1 MNVAFPGSGL
11 VRSVVGVPVQV
22 ASRAA
27 NAVIERAVDR
37 ALSGPLVETVSR
49 DIVRYSVIERAAHP
63 LVEAGLAEEIAAR
76 ILEGP
81 ELERVVD
88 RVLDS
93 PATDRLIARVIDS
106 RAVDEAVVRLLERE
120 DLWILVEQIAR
131 SPAVTE
137 AISHQGVGFADQVA
151 GVVRGR
157 SQSADDRVERVARRL
172 LRRGRATAPE
182 PR

>member
-1 MNVAFPGSGL
+1 MNLPLPGYRL
-11 VRSVVGVPVQV
+11 ARSVVAVPLDL

-27 NAVIERAVDR
+27 NATVERAVAR
-37 ALSGPLVETVSR
+37 ALSGPLVEAVGE

-63 LVEAGLAEEIAAR
+63 LVQAGLAEEIAAR

-81 ELERVVD
+81 ELERIVA

-93 PATDRLIARVIDS
+93 PATERLVARVIDS
-106 RAVDEAVVRLLERE
+106 RAVDEAVARLLESE
-120 DLWILVEQIAR
+120 DLWLLVDQIAR

-137 AISHQGVGFADQVA
+137 AISHQGAGFADQVA

-172 LRRGRATAPE
+172 LRRERATAAE
-182 PR
+182 AR